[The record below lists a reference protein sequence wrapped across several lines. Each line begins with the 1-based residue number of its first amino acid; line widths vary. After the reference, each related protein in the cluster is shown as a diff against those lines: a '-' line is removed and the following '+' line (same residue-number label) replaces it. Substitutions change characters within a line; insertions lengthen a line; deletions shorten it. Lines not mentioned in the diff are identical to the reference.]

1 MLENS
6 EFKIMIVDDEIFNIE
21 VVIGFLEDEG
31 YTLAY
36 NTNPKKALQ
45 RIFDEDFDL
54 ILLDINMPELNGLDL
69 CKRLKNDAKTQEIP
83 VIFLSAFSDTK
94 TITSAFSSGGVDYI
108 TKPFNGLELIARV
121 NTHIELRRY
130 IKELQ
135 VKQEKLAQIVA
146 TDSLTGLANRI
157 RFLSIL
163 KRETVQRTNEN
174 SHLSL
179 IYIKIDNLHKI
190 NTLYGYKNGDA
201 FIVKMAKVLNE
212 FKKETSTLAR
222 IFGTEFVLLMP
233 KTSLAS
239 SSKVAKK
246 ILATVRETKFVN
258 LQVTCSIGIGTYTP
272 GEKYEAFLQRV
283 EKLMQEVNHSG
294 GNMIGGSV

>member
-1 MLENS
+1 MLDNS

-21 VVIGFLEDEG
+21 VVVGFLEDEG
-31 YTLAY
+31 YALSY

-54 ILLDINMPELNGLDL
+54 ILLDISMPEINGLDL
-69 CKRLKNDAKTQEIP
+69 CKRLKTDVKTREIP
-83 VIFLSAFSDTK
+83 ILFLSAFSDTK
-94 TITSAFSSGGVDYI
+94 TITDAFSSGAVDYI

-146 TDSLTGLANRI
+146 TDTLTGLANRI

-163 KRETVQRTNEN
+163 KKETAQITSVN
-174 SHLSL
+174 SHLTL
-179 IYIKIDNLHKI
+179 IYIKIDNMQKINALYNHKI
-190 NTLYGYKNGDA
+190 GDTI
-201 FIVKMAKVLNE
+201 IVKMAKILNT
-212 FKKETSTLAR
+212 FKKDTSTLAR

-233 KTSLAS
+233 MTSLSS
-239 SSKVAKK
+239 SSKIAKK
-246 ILATVRETKFVN
+246 ILTTVGETKFVN
-258 LQVTCSIGIGTYTP
+258 VQVTCSIGIGTYTLD
-272 GEKYEAFLQRV
+272 EKYEAFLQRV

-294 GNMIGGSV
+294 GNMVGGLV

>member
-1 MLENS
+1 MLDNS

-21 VVIGFLEDEG
+21 VVVGFLEDEG
-31 YTLAY
+31 YALSY

-54 ILLDINMPELNGLDL
+54 ILLDISMPEINGLDL
-69 CKRLKNDAKTQEIP
+69 CKRLKTDVKTREIP
-83 VIFLSAFSDTK
+83 ILFLSAFSDTK
-94 TITSAFSSGGVDYI
+94 TITDAFSSGAVDYI

-146 TDSLTGLANRI
+146 TDTLTGLANRI

-163 KRETVQRTNEN
+163 KKETAQITSVN
-174 SHLSL
+174 SHLTL
-179 IYIKIDNLHKI
+179 IYIKIDNMQKINALYNHKI
-190 NTLYGYKNGDA
+190 GDTI
-201 FIVKMAKVLNE
+201 IVKMAKILNT
-212 FKKETSTLAR
+212 FKKDTSTLAR

-233 KTSLAS
+233 MTSLSS
-239 SSKVAKK
+239 SSKIAKK
-246 ILATVRETKFVN
+246 ILTTVGETKFVN
-258 LQVTCSIGIGTYTP
+258 V
-272 GEKYEAFLQRV
+272 
-283 EKLMQEVNHSG
+283 
-294 GNMIGGSV
+294 